1 MTTFQHAHHR
11 AIKLAGLTRFEFYT
25 FRHTF
30 ATRAAASGMTR
41 AAVARLMGH
50 SSPTT
55 AEKYYEH
62 VPDQHVVDEF
72 ERFTVR
78 QAEEM
83 TKAFR
88 EKTDSVQ

>member
-1 MTTFQHAHHR
+1 
-11 AIKLAGLTRFEFYT
+11 
-25 FRHTF
+25 
-30 ATRAAASGMTR
+30 MTR